1 MIIYRKEPYPL
12 QMRNIMLL
20 DDNSTGG
27 VVYVS
32 KATYDQALLL
42 HGRFDGNPQRVL
54 DTIKG
59 KGTEVYVFNNPLKEL
74 VEKAC
79 KEFPEPLNM
88 VAPFLI
94 YATSNQNIDWAKAD
108 MVTAY
113 GIVHQLSQLIDF
125 NATTLVPKEIRMQL
139 SLPTAI
145 LMQYETSWNELC
157 STLEERVAL
166 VNVASTTVVEKKA
179 EPAKKAEH
187 AISVPK
193 AEPTKEPE
201 EEEEEDDGIDWDA
214 LNAKLNAIKEAPADN
229 GKVPEPTSSPVS
241 IPKPTPAVS
250 IPTATPTVN
259 IPTPTSSNDAKQ
271 ANEVLDEFDV

>member
-79 KEFPEPLNM
+79 KEFPEPINM

-94 YATSNQNIDWAKAD
+94 YATSNQNIDWTKAD

-157 STLEERVAL
+157 STLEERLAL
-166 VNVASTTVVEKKA
+166 VNIASTTVVEKK
-179 EPAKKAEH
+179 EESTKKAEPTVS
-187 AISVPK
+187 IPK
-193 AEPTKEPE
+193 AEPMKEP
-201 EEEEEDDGIDWDA
+201 EEEEDDGIDWDA

-229 GKVPEPTSSPVS
+229 GKVPEPTVSSVS
-241 IPKPTPAVS
+241 IPKPAPAVS
-250 IPTATPTVN
+250 IPTATPAVS
-259 IPTPTSSNDAKQ
+259 IPTPTSSSDAKQ
-271 ANEVLDEFDV
+271 ASEVLDEFDV

>member
-94 YATSNQNIDWAKAD
+94 YATSNQNIDWTKAD

-157 STLEERVAL
+157 STLEERLAL
-166 VNVASTTVVEKKA
+166 VNVASTTVIEKKEESTKKA
-179 EPAKKAEH
+179 EPTVS
-187 AISVPK
+187 IPK
-193 AEPTKEPE
+193 AEPMKEPE
-201 EEEEEDDGIDWDA
+201 EEEEDDDIDWDA

-229 GKVPEPTSSPVS
+229 GKVPEPTVSSVS
-241 IPKPTPAVS
+241 IPKPAPAVS
-250 IPTATPTVN
+250 IPTATPAVS
-259 IPTPTSSNDAKQ
+259 IPTPTSSSDAKQ
-271 ANEVLDEFDV
+271 ASEVLDEFDV

>member
-79 KEFPEPLNM
+79 KEFPEPINM

-94 YATSNQNIDWAKAD
+94 YATSNQNIDWTKAD

-157 STLEERVAL
+157 STLEERLAL
-166 VNVASTTVVEKKA
+166 VNVASTTVVEKK
-179 EPAKKAEH
+179 EESTKKAEPTVS
-187 AISVPK
+187 IPK
-193 AEPTKEPE
+193 AEPMKEP

-229 GKVPEPTSSPVS
+229 GKVPEPTVSSVS
-241 IPKPTPAVS
+241 IPKPAPAVS
-250 IPTATPTVN
+250 IPTATPAVS
-259 IPTPTSSNDAKQ
+259 IPTPTSSSDAKQ
-271 ANEVLDEFDV
+271 ASEVLDEFDV

>member
-94 YATSNQNIDWAKAD
+94 YATSNQNIDWTKAD

-157 STLEERVAL
+157 STLEERLAL
-166 VNVASTTVVEKKA
+166 VNVASTTVVEKK
-179 EPAKKAEH
+179 EESTKKAEPTVS
-187 AISVPK
+187 IPK
-193 AEPTKEPE
+193 AEPMKEP

-229 GKVPEPTSSPVS
+229 GKVPEPTVSSVS
-241 IPKPTPAVS
+241 IPKPAPAVS
-250 IPTATPTVN
+250 IPTATPAVS
-259 IPTPTSSNDAKQ
+259 IPTPTSSSDAKQ
-271 ANEVLDEFDV
+271 ASEVLDEFDV